1 MAAFSTLEER
11 LAKTLECAVCLDTF
25 DDPRML
31 RCQHSYCKKCLEKI
45 VVREGNVL
53 KVTCPECREEIKV
66 TPIIRVL
73 FTSSLPPSL
82 F

>member
-11 LAKTLECAVCLDTF
+11 LAKNLECAVCLDTF

-45 VVREGNVL
+45 VVRVGNVL

-66 TPIIRVL
+66 TPVIR
-73 FTSSLPPSL
+73 TNCPIYE
-82 F
+82 